1 MGQIAMTDQEILEQF
16 ADVVVESL
24 RIDRAKVTAD
34 AYLNDLGAESLDLL
48 EITMETEDR
57 FNILMPQKNI
67 LQVAQEV
74 FGEGVLVGDG
84 RLTEEGMKLL
94 RRRTPEVDRLLDDPT
109 PALADVSRMFLRVE
123 VWIRMIRGL
132 MEQSPRSCPKCDAAF
147 GKAVAGRL
155 KDLDRHAILAPDGSQ
170 LRREGH
176 RLLHRI
182 NRVARTVLDQERW
195 AGLADVVLRIGRA
208 HELRHFGDPPAEQK
222 RLRRV
227 L

>member
-74 FGEGVLVGDG
+74 FGEGVLAGDG

-155 KDLDRHAILAPDGSQ
+155 KCAACGTECDIPSGDDLNRQWVLEYHQSVAERTAPLGAAVPAPAAARAITAS
-170 LRREGH
+170 
-176 RLLHRI
+176 
-182 NRVARTVLDQERW
+182 
-195 AGLADVVLRIGRA
+195 
-208 HELRHFGDPPAEQK
+208 
-222 RLRRV
+222 
-227 L
+227 